1 LLARAISRQREIAT
15 RLALGSSRARI
26 VRQSLIEALMLSF
39 IGGVLG
45 LAVAFAATRALIAFV
60 AEGATNIPLDPRPD
74 AIVLLFT
81 FSISL
86 FAGLLFGL
94 APALHAARSSAGL
107 TLTASTRTAAGS
119 AGRGGRVWPKVL
131 VTAQI
136 MLSLLLLVGA
146 GLFLRTLRNLADQ
159 DFGFESTHLLIAQFD
174 AHLAGYKPEQAPGLN
189 QRLLER
195 LSSIPGVRSAALAGS
210 PPVSSSTWRS
220 FITIPGYTPAP
231 KEDMSSVLNR
241 VTGNY
246 FETAGISMLAG
257 RAIGSADNATSLK
270 VAVINQVMASK
281 FFPKGDAV
289 GRTLKVDV
297 DSISG
302 PWHIVGVA
310 RDTKSSGPRE
320 ETDRMIYFPL
330 AQVVGKNGE
339 GIQDSFVNT
348 ILLRTTGDPATAI
361 HDLRS
366 AVATVDP
373 NLPILQVHTI
383 QEQLESFMSHEVL
396 ISRLTAIFAALA
408 LLLACI
414 GLYGVLNY
422 NVQRRTNEI
431 GLRIALGATGSGVR
445 WMVMRESLL
454 LLVAGLVLGLPI
466 ALTSAHLL
474 RSQLYEMSPFDPGI
488 LALAVGVIAVVTVLA
503 AWLPARSAAAIDPTI
518 ALRCD

>member
-1 LLARAISRQREIAT
+1 MLARRSPQSSLSTDQNWLDRQIRGYVRAGEGAKVLLARAISRQREIAT

-195 LSSIPGVRSAALAGS
+195 LSSTPGVRSAALGGS

-257 RAIGSADNATSLK
+257 RAIGSADNAMSLK

-373 NLPILQVHTI
+373 NLPIPQVHTI

-396 ISRLTAIFAALA
+396 ISRLTAIFA
-408 LLLACI
+408 
-414 GLYGVLNY
+414 
-422 NVQRRTNEI
+422 
-431 GLRIALGATGSGVR
+431 
-445 WMVMRESLL
+445 
-454 LLVAGLVLGLPI
+454 
-466 ALTSAHLL
+466 
-474 RSQLYEMSPFDPGI
+474 RSEEH
-488 LALAVGVIAVVTVLA
+488 T
-503 AWLPARSAAAIDPTI
+503 
-518 ALRCD
+518 